1 VGNSGIANAELRL
14 NNNDSENDNINTL
27 NRLERESMDLRQSL
41 HHLESL
47 ESLAQLESLR

>member
-1 VGNSGIANAELRL
+1 MGNSGIADLHL
-14 NNNDSENDNINTL
+14 NNNIIENENINTL